1 MKKIGCLWLF
11 LFLFMIQSQMVEVSA
26 STVNADPINPSTLES
41 LRHGGYILYVRHG
54 EATIG
59 VDQQHIIYKD
69 CATQRNLSEEGR
81 KQSVSFGDAFRRLHI
96 PVHYPVIASPFCRT
110 RETAELAFG
119 KQNVQIDPYWIKIYQ
134 LGGHGTPS
142 DQANTLTELTNTL
155 EKVPVSG
162 TNTVI
167 VDHGFPQGI
176 GLGEIPYLGTVVVK
190 PKGRGNGYD
199 IVDRIS
205 LEKLTGSP

>member
-11 LFLFMIQSQMVEVSA
+11 LFLFTIQTQMVEVSA
-26 STVNADPINPSTLES
+26 STVNADPIDPSILNS
-41 LRHGGYILYVRHG
+41 LRHGGYVLYVRHG

-59 VDQQHIIYKD
+59 ADQPHIIYGD

-81 KQSVSFGDAFRRLHI
+81 QQSVSFGAALRRLHI
-96 PVHYPVIASPFCRT
+96 PVHYPVTASPFCRT

-119 KQNVQIDPYWIKIYQ
+119 KHNIQVDPYWIKIYQ
-134 LGGHGTPS
+134 LGAHVPPA
-142 DQANTLTELTNTL
+142 DQANTLTELTAEL

-167 VDHGFPQGI
+167 VAHGFPQGI

-205 LEKLTGSP
+205 IEEFTGSP